1 MNTIENG
8 IKIADSQI
16 NTHQGNRVRDSNPS
30 ISSSVPTQQAQE
42 MKSIEEFQKNQDKED
57 KRQQLNELAQQLN
70 KELNPLNTSISFG
83 FNEDINGMY
92 VSVTETSTNR
102 LIRKIPSDEAMELMA
117 KMKEIVGI
125 IFNKE
130 A

>member
-8 IKIADSQI
+8 IRIANNLNI
-16 NTHQGNRVRDSNPS
+16 HTP
-30 ISSSVPTQQAQE
+30 ISSSTQTQQT
-42 MKSIEEFQKNQDKED
+42 KNIEESRDNRDKED

-83 FNEDINGMY
+83 FNEEINGMF
-92 VSVTETSTNR
+92 VSVTETKTNR